1 MRLKFLA
8 LAAAAAVWSVSLAV
22 AAPPPGKG
30 KPDKAGAACK
40 PNVSVVLKGTL
51 TSDPDASSTSFDM
64 KVLKSNKHGRAYVKA
79 GTATINVD
87 SKTKIRRQ
95 GKTTLEAL
103 AMNDRVQVQ
112 ARACKADLKGGATPA
127 LTAKRVMA
135 HPAKS
140 ADAKDSEPAPT
151 PGS

>member
-1 MRLKFLA
+1 MRLRFLA

-30 KPDKAGAACK
+30 KPGKSGAGCK

-79 GTATINVD
+79 GTATINDD

-103 AMNDRVQVQ
+103 
-112 ARACKADLKGGATPA
+112 
-127 LTAKRVMA
+127 
-135 HPAKS
+135 
-140 ADAKDSEPAPT
+140 
-151 PGS
+151 